1 MRASVDVAHGLSS
14 CGFQA
19 LEQGSV
25 VVAHGLSCPEACG
38 ILLDQGLN
46 PCLLHWKADSLPLS
60 QPGKPRTTF
69 FKVKPLFGA
78 NAYFYLCHQT
88 ISEDQ
93 ILLLQELGIWNE

>member
-25 VVAHGLSCPEACG
+25 VVAHG
-38 ILLDQGLN
+38 LDQGLN